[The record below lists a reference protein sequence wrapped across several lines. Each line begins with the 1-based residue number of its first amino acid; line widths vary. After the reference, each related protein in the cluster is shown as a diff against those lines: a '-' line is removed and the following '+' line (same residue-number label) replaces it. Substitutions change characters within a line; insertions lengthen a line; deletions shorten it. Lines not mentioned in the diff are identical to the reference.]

1 VLGPFDDLEDY
12 ANCSDVPA
20 KSGEED
26 EDKSVIDD
34 ASDHNDDMQRELG
47 LEEPNH

>member
-1 VLGPFDDLEDY
+1 VSESQSQDPILSAEDVEDVLGPFDDLEDY

-26 EDKSVIDD
+26 ED
-34 ASDHNDDMQRELG
+34 
-47 LEEPNH
+47 